1 MNLPTLLIIAV
12 IAVLAGIGVRS
23 MFKRVNQGCCTER
36 DDDHVEMVKVSDKNK
51 AHYPHEAVL
60 DVDGMTC
67 SHCAARVENALNSRD
82 RVWAK
87 IDLSQKTADVRM
99 KTKLEDSTLRKAVND
114 LGPYTVMKISW
125 IS

>member
-60 DVDGMTC
+60 DVDGMKR
-67 SHCAARVENALNSRD
+67 RVLSWEKVGGD
-82 RVWAK
+82 RNG
-87 IDLSQKTADVRM
+87 Q
-99 KTKLEDSTLRKAVND
+99 
-114 LGPYTVMKISW
+114 
-125 IS
+125 